1 MGEGG
6 EAHKVTLTKPFY
18 LGVYEVTQQQYE
30 KVMGKN
36 PTRFKGAKNP
46 VDSMTWTEAV
56 EFCRRLSV
64 LPEEKAAGHVYRLP
78 TEAEWE
84 YSCRAGT
91 TTKYSLGD
99 SDSQLGEY
107 AWFEKNSGDT
117 THPVGQKKVNPWGL
131 CDMHGNVWEWCQDRY
146 GSYPSGSVTDP
157 QGPKSGSRRL
167 LRGGAFNYQPS
178 DVRSAVRDNAL
189 PGGRATVYGF
199 RVARTHPLSLELRKR
214 GKLSISLL
222 SDFDKTAKVIMG
234 EWKVAGGSLTG
245 AGASGHDQ
253 CKIELGNI
261 PFKEYDFTT
270 TFVIK
275 RRSTDGFGDL
285 FMRLPYLKQHLLFRT
300 TKGTVG
306 KTHIGFNISSQYVDP
321 KSSATF
327 PDRLTLGKPYH
338 LLVRVREG
346 SNVQILLDGKQIVV
360 TKVAAQER
368 PNMSI
373 SMTGVVAFKSLN
385 FVAVH

>member
-1 MGEGG
+1 LVATVLLTALAGSFTDEIVSYFLNSGG
-6 EAHKVTLTKPFY
+6 DQSKPT
-18 LGVYEVTQQQYE
+18 VTQ
-30 KVMGKN
+30 N
-36 PTRFKGAKNP
+36 
-46 VDSMTWTEAV
+46 EAV
-56 EFCRRLSV
+56 AAQQEKDRQTKV
-64 LPEEKAAGHVYRLP
+64 AAEKAAADR
-78 TEAEWE
+78 EA
-84 YSCRAGT
+84 
-91 TTKYSLGD
+91 
-99 SDSQLGEY
+99 
-107 AWFEKNSGDT
+107 
-117 THPVGQKKVNPWGL
+117 
-131 CDMHGNVWEWCQDRY
+131 
-146 GSYPSGSVTDP
+146 
-157 QGPKSGSRRL
+157 
-167 LRGGAFNYQPS
+167 
-178 DVRSAVRDNAL
+178 
-189 PGGRATVYGF
+189 
-199 RVARTHPLSLELRKR
+199 ELRKR

-245 AGASGHDQ
+245 VSASGYDRPLRERQ

-275 RRSTDGFGDL
+275 RREPDGFGDL
-285 FMRLPYLKQHLLFRT
+285 FMKLPYLEQHLLFRT

>member
-1 MGEGG
+1 MVATVLLTALAGSFTDEIVSYFLHSGG
-6 EAHKVTLTKPFY
+6 DQSKPT
-18 LGVYEVTQQQYE
+18 VTQ
-30 KVMGKN
+30 N
-36 PTRFKGAKNP
+36 
-46 VDSMTWTEAV
+46 EAV
-56 EFCRRLSV
+56 AAQQEKDRQTKV
-64 LPEEKAAGHVYRLP
+64 AAEKAAADR
-78 TEAEWE
+78 EA
-84 YSCRAGT
+84 
-91 TTKYSLGD
+91 
-99 SDSQLGEY
+99 
-107 AWFEKNSGDT
+107 
-117 THPVGQKKVNPWGL
+117 
-131 CDMHGNVWEWCQDRY
+131 
-146 GSYPSGSVTDP
+146 
-157 QGPKSGSRRL
+157 
-167 LRGGAFNYQPS
+167 
-178 DVRSAVRDNAL
+178 
-189 PGGRATVYGF
+189 
-199 RVARTHPLSLELRKR
+199 ELRKR

-222 SDFDKTAKVIMG
+222 SDFDKTTKVIMG
-234 EWKVAGGSLTG
+234 EWKVAGGSLT
-245 AGASGHDQ
+245 GASGHDQ

-275 RRSTDGFGDL
+275 RRGLGGGGDL
-285 FMRLPYLKQHLLFRT
+285 YMRLPYLKQHLLFRM

-373 SMTGVVAFKSLN
+373 SMNVDVAFKSLN

>member
-1 MGEGG
+1 MVATVLLTAVVGSFTDEIVSYFLNSGG
-6 EAHKVTLTKPFY
+6 DQSKPT
-18 LGVYEVTQQQYE
+18 VTQ
-30 KVMGKN
+30 N
-36 PTRFKGAKNP
+36 
-46 VDSMTWTEAV
+46 EAV
-56 EFCRRLSV
+56 AAQQEKDRQTKV
-64 LPEEKAAGHVYRLP
+64 AAEKAAADR
-78 TEAEWE
+78 EA
-84 YSCRAGT
+84 
-91 TTKYSLGD
+91 
-99 SDSQLGEY
+99 
-107 AWFEKNSGDT
+107 
-117 THPVGQKKVNPWGL
+117 
-131 CDMHGNVWEWCQDRY
+131 
-146 GSYPSGSVTDP
+146 
-157 QGPKSGSRRL
+157 
-167 LRGGAFNYQPS
+167 
-178 DVRSAVRDNAL
+178 
-189 PGGRATVYGF
+189 
-199 RVARTHPLSLELRKR
+199 ELRKR

-222 SDFDKTAKVIMG
+222 SDFDKTTKVIMG

-285 FMRLPYLKQHLLFRT
+285 FMRLPYLKQYLIFRT